1 MNYPF
6 EIQRVPAFLGTK
18 NITHLFQDQYNHI
31 VEPVMEVAEK
41 ALDGQ
46 VDPRMS
52 GMLCPPGSGK
62 TTVFNIDLIWR
73 VAALAVKK
81 NSTNNLIT
89 TEKSTPTTNS
99 PPTAKQHN
107 PNKNNFISRDG
118 RG

>member
-6 EIQRVPAFLGTK
+6 EIKKVPAFLGNRNVK
-18 NITHLFQDQYNHI
+18 YLFQDQYDHI
-31 VEPVMEVAEK
+31 VKPVMEVAEK

-73 VAALAVKK
+73 VAALAAKK
-81 NSTNNLIT
+81 NSTKNLL
-89 TEKSTPTTNS
+89 
-99 PPTAKQHN
+99 
-107 PNKNNFISRDG
+107 F
-118 RG
+118 